1 MWQFLFQ
8 TYDYDY
14 WPLLVDFALGF
25 VVVTFVRSV
34 AWLFLIWALT
44 PIFAAMV
51 YAAPSIIRL
60 SGRGGDGAASWM
72 MAGVVVLVQGIFI
85 FGIGGLFGIP
95 FRRRRAAR

>member
-25 VVVTFVRSV
+25 VVVSFVRSV
-34 AWLFLIWALT
+34 AWLLLTWALT

-51 YAAPSIIRL
+51 YAAPSIIHL

-85 FGIGGLFGIP
+85 FGIGGLLGIP
-95 FRRRRAAR
+95 FRHRRAAR